1 MNLKTIFCVA
11 IVSTITVVNA
21 GADTD
26 HCYALALSGGGTNA
40 VWESGV
46 FWGLTHYGNPEDF
59 KYDVI
64 TGISGGSINTG
75 MISLFD
81 IGDEVNASEKIAE
94 IYTTLNNSMLFREWE
109 GGLVDGLLFH
119 AGILDNTPGYEF
131 G

>member
-1 MNLKTIFCVA
+1 MFLKA
-11 IVSTITVVNA
+11 ITCLTVLSTITTVNA
-21 GADTD
+21 AADKD

-46 FWGLTHYGNPEDF
+46 FWGLTHYGNPDDF
-59 KYDVI
+59 KYDVV

-94 IYTTLNNSMLFREWE
+94 IYTTLKNSMLFREWE
-109 GGLVDGLLFH
+109 GGLVDGLLF
-119 AGILDNTPGYEF
+119 
-131 G
+131 